1 METFRTPSLSHAQCK
16 ASDTTHQPPLL
27 QQVKTLQKN
36 AKAKPCEVVQ
46 CHWELTG
53 SEAALQSS
61 WPSVPAARYG
71 PAREGTAGEER
82 ARAQRQPPGPSGSTQ
97 PAPSPAGVPAAAAGS
112 THRHSTLPS
121 APSPTPQTLRLRS
134 RPASGRG
141 GTRPPC
147 LPGRPPFRGR
157 PASPLR
163 TEPCQTGALSADSR
177 PDLPRSE
184 GGRHREMEGGTARPG
199 TAPPSPAQ
207 ATPGRPADA
216 TAPPLPGPTP
226 RGGASAGGA
235 SLRHS
240 PARGWRGPDS
250 WVFSILTKENVPT
263 SGGLRGLRNGGGAP
277 GVSGALHGCQTM
289 PRVAVTPGSRHLGL
303 TLAFPLPQ
311 ATHHSKLELEL
322 LFFLFFFFR
331 HQTCSLKEFSV
342 KHRVNQA
349 QALTGTLPHPSIT
362 SF

>member
-147 LPGRPPFRGR
+147 PPGRPPFRGR

-207 ATPGRPADA
+207 AGTPSGRHRPA
-216 TAPPLPGPTP
+216 PPRPDPAGRCLGGGRLPAAQPGARLAWPGLVGFFDSYKRKRPDIRRFARSAERWRSTWRCWCSARLPNHASGSSDPWLSPPGPH
-226 RGGASAGGA
+226 AGI
-235 SLRHS
+235 
-240 PARGWRGPDS
+240 
-250 WVFSILTKENVPT
+250 SIAAGNT
-263 SGGLRGLRNGGGAP
+263 SQ
-277 GVSGALHGCQTM
+277 QT
-289 PRVAVTPGSRHLGL
+289 
-303 TLAFPLPQ
+303 
-311 ATHHSKLELEL
+311 
-322 LFFLFFFFR
+322 
-331 HQTCSLKEFSV
+331 
-342 KHRVNQA
+342 
-349 QALTGTLPHPSIT
+349 
-362 SF
+362 